1 MCVRVASGK
10 NQHSL
15 MYAWTVMALVAKMQ
29 ARQAPAAMKMLVQ
42 DVESGFSC
50 F

>member
-1 MCVRVASGK
+1 MLLERTSTV
-10 NQHSL
+10 L

-29 ARQAPAAMKMLVQ
+29 AGQAPAAMKMLVQ

-50 F
+50 Y